1 MKSMLMEQL
10 SARDWLESW
19 IKYSAKERKQKS
31 KEMTDQ
37 LNLRDRR
44 QEIHMMKVMMSQ
56 LPVKDTKRSKF
67 KLKSQNQ
74 HQLKSL
80 KDKKSQG
87 KIPSQPQEEVK
98 HQEEKL
104 QAVQHQEVIDKED
117 KPVRHQDHC
126 E

>member
-1 MKSMLMEQL
+1 
-10 SARDWLESW
+10 
-19 IKYSAKERKQKS
+19 
-31 KEMTDQ
+31 
-37 LNLRDRR
+37 
-44 QEIHMMKVMMSQ
+44 MMKVMMSQ
-56 LPVKDTKRSKF
+56 LPAKDTKRSKF
-67 KLKSQNQ
+67 KLKNQSQ
-74 HQLKSL
+74 HQLKSP

-117 KPVRHQDHC
+117 KPARHQDLF